1 MINLATG
8 KMPMLAK
15 GRNIDGYH
23 SISREQLEGLFST
36 SNIPTPIST
45 IRPTPMPRPRLITAS
60 RRRLTLVPRPRP
72 TTPNT
77 NESETRN

>member
-1 MINLATG
+1 MINLATD
-8 KMPMLAK
+8 KMSMLAK
-15 GRNIDGYH
+15 GRNIDGYQ

-36 SNIPTPIST
+36 LNIPTPIST
-45 IRPTPMPRPRLITAS
+45 IEPTPKPRPRLITAP

-72 TTPNT
+72 ITPNT